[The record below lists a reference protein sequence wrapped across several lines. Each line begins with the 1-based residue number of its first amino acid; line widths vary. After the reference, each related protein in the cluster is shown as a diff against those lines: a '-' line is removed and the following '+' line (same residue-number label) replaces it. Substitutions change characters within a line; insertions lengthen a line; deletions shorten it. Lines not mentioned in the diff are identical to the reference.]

1 MFALATLAATTAFA
15 QTTDG
20 KSGVQITGNMN
31 AGIVSQNYFGNK
43 VSGFEQN
50 GMGTSVIFIR
60 AQEDLGDGWNAHLL
74 HGSDW
79 QFMTNQGDAGVPPS
93 GITTAA
99 AVGSA
104 APVTSVANAGSK
116 GTFGNDMK
124 LVGLTTPY
132 GTVNFGTINNQSLYG
147 GTVLLNPQWGTSYAG
162 GYGSVNCAD
171 PTCGYVRYD
180 NTAEYKSP
188 VLSGFQLFGQ
198 MAQKQNLSTTN
209 NWAQTLGLINQPA
222 MTEISAK
229 YSQGPFVAQVTRLDT
244 DATGTGT
251 AGTFSST
258 AGLLTGTASAKKSL
272 TTAVA
277 AYQLGDLRFGALYQT
292 VLNPTL
298 LGYGL
303 GNDTT
308 KSSDRTAT
316 QVNAIYTF
324 GVNTIVLNAGQSKEN
339 NALKTLGGGKTS
351 KFTSIGY
358 KYALSKMTSLEAKYE
373 NLDDAAFITTMPTQ
387 FGSTRTSNTRV
398 RSTLGLNMNF

>member
-1 MFALATLAATTAFA
+1 MKKSLIALAALAATGAFA

-20 KSGVQITGNMN
+20 SSGVQITGNMN

-50 GMGTSVIFIR
+50 GMGTSAIFIR
-60 AQEDLGDGWNAHLL
+60 AQEDLGGGWNAHLL

-79 QFMTNQGDAGVPPS
+79 QFMTNQGDAGVPTVQAS
-93 GITTAA
+93 GTT
-99 AVGSA
+99 
-104 APVTSVANAGSK
+104 TNNGSK
-116 GTFGNDMK
+116 GTFGNDQK

-147 GTVLLNPQWGTSYAG
+147 GVVLLNPQWGTSYAG
-162 GYGSVNCAD
+162 GYGSINCAD

-188 VLSGFQLFGQ
+188 VMSGFQLFGQ
-198 MAQKQNLSTTN
+198 MAQKQSLSTTT
-209 NWAQTLGLINQPA
+209 NWTQTLGAMNQPG

-244 DATGTGT
+244 DATGTGA

-258 AGLLTGTASAKKSL
+258 AGILTGTASAKKSL

-373 NLDDAAFITTMPTQ
+373 NLNDAAFITTMPTQ